1 MSLLISRSPFL
12 SSAARRIA
20 NKVLIVLWALA
31 LGACSSE
38 ELIEQL
44 SPQARFD
51 LAMKYFQEEDYV
63 TAEKEFRVVVLQF
76 QGTALADDAQFYLGE
91 CQYMR
96 EQYILAAYEYEV
108 LLRTMPTSEYVPRA
122 RFRRAMCYY
131 NQSRESY
138 RDQTETKKAID
149 EFQAFLEYHPTDTL
163 AREAAEKIQELNTKL
178 AKKEFDNGIL
188 YMKME
193 HYKAAIIYFDF
204 VLERFH
210 DTPYAEQAQLKKAEA
225 FLLRK
230 RPTDALAE
238 IDRYLQ
244 RYPNGNHRN
253 EAQKLREAILQRL
266 NSSKDDSSVDRLVTP
281 NSAKQF

>member
-1 MSLLISRSPFL
+1 MSPLINRNPLL
-12 SSAARRIA
+12 SSAARQILSRI
-20 NKVLIVLWALA
+20 LIVSLVLTV
-31 LGACSSE
+31 GACSSE

-51 LAMKYFQEEDYV
+51 LAMKYFQEGDYV
-63 TAEKEFRVVVLQF
+63 EAEKEFRVVVLQF

-96 EQYILAAYEYEV
+96 EQFILAAYEYEV

-163 AREAAEKIQELNTKL
+163 AHEAAAKIQELNTKL
-178 AKKEFDNGIL
+178 AKKEFDNGVL

-193 HYKAAIIYFDF
+193 SYRAAIIYFDL

-210 DTPYAEQAQLKKAEA
+210 DTPYAEEAQLKKAEA

-230 RPTDALAE
+230 RPSEALAE

-244 RYPNGNHRN
+244 RYPNGNHRG
-253 EAQKLREAILQRL
+253 EAQKLRETILLQLSTQR
-266 NSSKDDSSVDRLVTP
+266 DSSSVNRLVTP
-281 NSAKQF
+281 NSVKQF

>member
-1 MSLLISRSPFL
+1 M
-12 SSAARRIA
+12 SSAARQILSRI
-20 NKVLIVLWALA
+20 LIVSLVLTV
-31 LGACSSE
+31 GACSSE

-51 LAMKYFQEEDYV
+51 LAMKYFQEGDYV
-63 TAEKEFRVVVLQF
+63 EAEKEFRVVVLQF

-96 EQYILAAYEYEV
+96 EQFILAAYEYEV

-163 AREAAEKIQELNTKL
+163 AHEAAAKIQELNTKL
-178 AKKEFDNGIL
+178 AKKEFDNGVL

-193 HYKAAIIYFDF
+193 SYRAAIIYFDL

-210 DTPYAEQAQLKKAEA
+210 DTPYAEEAQLKKAEA

-230 RPTDALAE
+230 RPSEALAE

-244 RYPNGNHRN
+244 RYPNGNHRG
-253 EAQKLREAILQRL
+253 EAQKLRETILTQLSTQR
-266 NSSKDDSSVDRLVTP
+266 DSSSVNRLVTP
-281 NSAKQF
+281 NSVKQF

>member
-1 MSLLISRSPFL
+1 LSFVINNLKQLLL
-12 SSAARRIA
+12 L
-20 NKVLIVLWALA
+20 VLALA
-31 LGACSSE
+31 VAACSSE
-38 ELIEQL
+38 ELLEQL
-44 SPQARFD
+44 SPQERFD

-63 TAEKEFRVVVLQF
+63 QAEKEFRVVVLQF

-149 EFQAFLEYHPTDTL
+149 EFQAFLEYHPTDPL
-163 AREAAEKIQELNTKL
+163 APEAEAKIRELNTKL
-178 AKKEFDNGIL
+178 AKKEFDNGLL
-188 YMKME
+188 YMNMGN
-193 HYKAAIIYFDF
+193 YKAAIIYFDL

-230 RPTDALAE
+230 RTSEALAE
-238 IDRYLQ
+238 IERYFQ
-244 RYPNGNHRN
+244 RYPNGDHRE
-253 EAQKLREAILQRL
+253 EARKLREAILIQTQ
-266 NSSKDDSSVDRLVTP
+266 SQGDSSSVNRQLAP
-281 NSAKQF
+281 NSIKQF

>member
-1 MSLLISRSPFL
+1 M
-12 SSAARRIA
+12 SSAARQILSRI
-20 NKVLIVLWALA
+20 LIVSLVLTV
-31 LGACSSE
+31 GACSSE

-51 LAMKYFQEEDYV
+51 LAMKYFQEGDYV
-63 TAEKEFRVVVLQF
+63 EAEKEFRVVVLQF

-96 EQYILAAYEYEV
+96 EQFILAAYEYEV

-163 AREAAEKIQELNTKL
+163 AHEAAAKIQELNTKL
-178 AKKEFDNGIL
+178 AKKEFDNGVL

-193 HYKAAIIYFDF
+193 SYRAAIIYFDL

-210 DTPYAEQAQLKKAEA
+210 DTPYAEEAQLKKAEA

-230 RPTDALAE
+230 RPSEALAE

-244 RYPNGNHRN
+244 RYPNGNHRG
-253 EAQKLREAILQRL
+253 EAQKLRETILIQLGTQR
-266 NSSKDDSSVDRLVTP
+266 DSSSVNRLVTP
-281 NSAKQF
+281 NSVKQF

>member
-1 MSLLISRSPFL
+1 M
-12 SSAARRIA
+12 SSAARQILSRI
-20 NKVLIVLWALA
+20 LIVSLVLTV
-31 LGACSSE
+31 GACSSE

-51 LAMKYFQEEDYV
+51 LAMKYFQEGDYV
-63 TAEKEFRVVVLQF
+63 EAEKEFRVVVLQF

-96 EQYILAAYEYEV
+96 EQFILAAYEYEV

-163 AREAAEKIQELNTKL
+163 AHEAAAKIQELNTKL
-178 AKKEFDNGIL
+178 AKKEFDNGVL

-193 HYKAAIIYFDF
+193 SYRAAIIYFDL

-210 DTPYAEQAQLKKAEA
+210 DTPYAEEAQLKKAEA

-230 RPTDALAE
+230 RPSEALAE

-244 RYPNGNHRN
+244 RYPNGNHRG
-253 EAQKLREAILQRL
+253 EAQKLRETILLQLSTQR
-266 NSSKDDSSVDRLVTP
+266 DSSSVNRLVTP
-281 NSAKQF
+281 NSVKQF

>member
-1 MSLLISRSPFL
+1 ML
-12 SSAARRIA
+12 SAVRHAPNGI
-20 NKVLIVLWALA
+20 LIVFLALA
-31 LGACSSE
+31 IGACSSE

-44 SPQARFD
+44 TPQERFD
-51 LAMKYFQEEDYV
+51 RAMNYFREGDYV
-63 TAEKEFRVVVLQF
+63 EAEKEFRVVVLQF

-178 AKKEFDNGIL
+178 AKKEFDNGVL
-188 YMKME
+188 YMKMQN
-193 HYKAAIIYFDF
+193 YKAAIIYFDY

-210 DTPYAEQAQLKKAEA
+210 DTPYAEEAQLRKAEA
-225 FLLRK
+225 LLLRK
-230 RPTDALAE
+230 RPSEALAE
-238 IDRYLQ
+238 IDRYFQ
-244 RYPNGNHRN
+244 RYPNGNHRD
-253 EAQKLREAILQRL
+253 EAQKLRQTILMQLSVPQDR
-266 NSSKDDSSVDRLVTP
+266 SSVDRMVTP
-281 NSAKQF
+281 NSIKQF

>member
-1 MSLLISRSPFL
+1 M
-12 SSAARRIA
+12 SSAVRQILSRILIVSL
-20 NKVLIVLWALA
+20 VLI

-51 LAMKYFQEEDYV
+51 LAMKYFQEGDYV
-63 TAEKEFRVVVLQF
+63 EAEKEFRVVVLQF

-91 CQYMR
+91 CQYLR
-96 EQYILAAYEYEV
+96 GQYILAAYEYEV

-163 AREAAEKIQELNTKL
+163 AHEAAAKIQELNTKL
-178 AKKEFDNGIL
+178 AKKEFDNGVL

-193 HYKAAIIYFDF
+193 SYRAAIIYFDF
-204 VLERFH
+204 VLEKFH
-210 DTPYAEQAQLKKAEA
+210 DTPYAEEAQLKKAEA

-230 RPTDALAE
+230 RPSEALAE

-244 RYPNGNHRN
+244 RYPNGNHRG
-253 EAQKLREAILQRL
+253 EAQKLRETILTQLGAQR
-266 NSSKDDSSVDRLVTP
+266 DSSSVNRLVTP
-281 NSAKQF
+281 NSVKQF

>member
-1 MSLLISRSPFL
+1 L
-12 SSAARRIA
+12 SFVV
-20 NKVLIVLWALA
+20 NKLKNVLFIFAALA
-31 LGACSSE
+31 VGACSSE
-38 ELIEQL
+38 ELLEQL
-44 SPQARFD
+44 SPQERFD
-51 LAMKYFQEEDYV
+51 LAMRYFQEEDYV
-63 TAEKEFRVVVLQF
+63 QAEKEFRVVVLQF

-96 EQYILAAYEYEV
+96 GQYILAAYEYEV

-149 EFQAFLEYHPTDTL
+149 EFQAFLEYHPTDPL
-163 AREAAEKIQELNTKL
+163 AHEAEAKIQELNTKL
-178 AKKEFDNGIL
+178 AKKEFDNGLL

-193 HYKAAIIYFDF
+193 NYKAAILYFDL

-210 DTPYAEQAQLKKAEA
+210 DTPYAEHAQLKKAEA

-230 RPTDALAE
+230 RPSEALAE
-238 IDRYLQ
+238 IERYFQ
-244 RYPNGNHRN
+244 RYPNGNHRA
-253 EAQKLREAILQRL
+253 EAQKLRETILLQVQTQGE
-266 NSSKDDSSVDRLVTP
+266 NSSVNRPLTP
-281 NSAKQF
+281 NSVKQF

>member
-1 MSLLISRSPFL
+1 MSPLINRNPLL
-12 SSAARRIA
+12 SSAARQILSRI
-20 NKVLIVLWALA
+20 LIVSLVLTV
-31 LGACSSE
+31 GACSSE

-51 LAMKYFQEEDYV
+51 LAMKYFQEGDYV
-63 TAEKEFRVVVLQF
+63 EAEKEFRVVVLQF

-96 EQYILAAYEYEV
+96 EQFILAAYEYEV

-163 AREAAEKIQELNTKL
+163 AHEAAAKIQELNTKL
-178 AKKEFDNGIL
+178 AKKEFDNGVL

-193 HYKAAIIYFDF
+193 SYRAAIIYFDL

-210 DTPYAEQAQLKKAEA
+210 DTPYAEEAQLKKAEA

-230 RPTDALAE
+230 RPSEALAE

-244 RYPNGNHRN
+244 RYPNGNHRG
-253 EAQKLREAILQRL
+253 EAQKLRETILTQLSTQR
-266 NSSKDDSSVDRLVTP
+266 DSSSVNRLVAP
-281 NSAKQF
+281 NSVKQF